1 MAVTPADFEL
11 YSRATGTPMPR
22 TPQEQ
27 MQMAPMVYKY
37 MQSRGYQNPK
47 GFLGQAGDF
56 LAKAALVGGGLA
68 LANQLIPYES
78 GGGGG
83 ATATE
88 PISTDDD
95 NILTGFSPRGLLP
108 PGRESGQIA
117 VSPVNISPQTPVAR
131 GNVGNTGSIKTDL
144 SNAVDRSDV
153 WDGGA
158 APAVVVAGTRGFGP
172 APAPRAEAEGLRDI
186 EFSMKPPIQRDP
198 SFFNPTGNWG
208 VGDTANLV
216 DSGIKFA
223 MDYGPTIAEQGALD
237 IAKGARDIQK
247 GIDDV
252 SVVINSVYDAGA
264 ATRRLLDSTVASL
277 PTSSSQQSDPVETGD
292 QSILIDHPD
301 VVQKETGS
309 DEVQNNRNYVLQGNV
324 DLEGNL
330 IVDPRNIEDEA
341 EAKKHWEFTHPQRLY
356 TDHREFGVGGGG
368 VNYLN
373 AGNRFAGDPE
383 SFGTVPSKRVRDK
396 FISSTGIPQIKDD
409 LVGYQRSPE
418 DENNHSVK
426 QFLRG
431 FLGQDSPVEY
441 DEPTDN
447 KEDVLLTKDANAGVV
462 LQQDP
467 GATVNIDGR
476 EYPANSLQDVK
487 GAGGALYTFNPDES
501 RYVRGIVTYPKQGSE
516 RSGTMDFYLNPYRT
530 GDEAPPN
537 LYSQKVPKW
546 LQRTITP
553 LLEDG
558 SLQDVLKEDY
568 NAGVSDLYNRLQ
580 AKGKVVNPRYAGE
593 LMKSGPSTINV
604 GTGTE
609 TFPNDYALLNAS
621 QSGGEERAKALR
633 SVQGKVERGLN
644 TFIKKEHGDEYVDSD
659 KVYLSRKK
667 DLGETPMIQEVTN
680 EALRDKY
687 TLHPRQFVGGGP
699 GITAR
704 FGADPDPWL

>member
-1 MAVTPADFEL
+1 VAVTPADFEL

-83 ATATE
+83 VTATE

-95 NILTGFSPRGLLP
+95 NVLTGFSPRGLLP

-131 GNVGNTGSIKTDL
+131 ENVGTVGSITRDL

-158 APAVVVAGTRGFGP
+158 APAVVVAGTRGFSP
-172 APAPRAEAEGLRDI
+172 APAPRGEAEGLRDI
-186 EFSMKPPIQRDP
+186 KFSMKPPIERDP

-277 PTSSSQQSDPVETGD
+277 PTSSSQQSSPLETGKE
-292 QSILIDHPD
+292 SILFDHPD
-301 VVQKETGS
+301 VVQAGTGS
-309 DEVQNNRNYVLQGNV
+309 DEVQNNRNYIAQGNV
-324 DLEGNL
+324 DLEGKPI
-330 IVDPRNIEDEA
+330 IVGEFDSAYPA
-341 EAKKHWEFTHPQRLY
+341 ETY
-356 TDHREFGVGGGG
+356 TDYRKFGVGGGG

-373 AGNRFAGDPE
+373 AGNRYGGDPE
-383 SFGTVPSKRVRDK
+383 MVGKVPSQRVK
-396 FISSTGIPQIKDD
+396 KAFISSAGIPQIEEE
-409 LVGYQRSPE
+409 LVGG
-418 DENNHSVK
+418 SVE
-426 QFLRG
+426 Q
-431 FLGQDSPVEY
+431 
-441 DEPTDN
+441 
-447 KEDVLLTKDANAGVV
+447 
-462 LQQDP
+462 
-467 GATVNIDGR
+467 
-476 EYPANSLQDVK
+476 
-487 GAGGALYTFNPDES
+487 
-501 RYVRGIVTYPKQGSE
+501 
-516 RSGTMDFYLNPYRT
+516 
-530 GDEAPPN
+530 
-537 LYSQKVPKW
+537 
-546 LQRTITP
+546 
-553 LLEDG
+553 
-558 SLQDVLKEDY
+558 
-568 NAGVSDLYNRLQ
+568 
-580 AKGKVVNPRYAGE
+580 
-593 LMKSGPSTINV
+593 PS
-604 GTGTE
+604 
-609 TFPNDYALLNAS
+609 
-621 QSGGEERAKALR
+621 SGGNFLSNFVDKAKALYDENTQIANEIAR
-633 SVQGKVERGLN
+633 EQEIESAAQEVINELQSSGGDIGGGNTGGGNSGGGGYEEYQEFEPKKSKTGGGSGVKSLAYDNKGQVVVDYWDRNPEKQTPGGYVSDSYQGAITGDARDELVTNIANPSLMSGNMTQEQMDDYQSLVADEMEAEDTYQEGLRGGRFGRGEGQVSAGKFAN
-644 TFIKKEHGDEYVDSD
+644 KIKQSQQSAIEFLKENSD
-659 KVYLSRKK
+659 K
-667 DLGETPMIQEVTN
+667 
-680 EALRDKY
+680 LR
-687 TLHPRQFVGGGP
+687 
-699 GITAR
+699 GI
-704 FGADPDPWL
+704 

>member
-83 ATATE
+83 VTATE

-95 NILTGFSPRGLLP
+95 NVLTGFSPRGLLP

-131 GNVGNTGSIKTDL
+131 ENVGTVGSITTDL
-144 SNAVDRSDV
+144 SYAVDRSDV

-158 APAVVVAGTRGFGP
+158 APAVVVAGTRGFSP
-172 APAPRAEAEGLRDI
+172 APAPRGEAEGLRDI
-186 EFSMKPPIQRDP
+186 KFSMKPPIERDP

-277 PTSSSQQSDPVETGD
+277 PTSSSQQSSPLETGKE
-292 QSILIDHPD
+292 SILFDHPD
-301 VVQKETGS
+301 VVQAGTGS
-309 DEVQNNRNYVLQGNV
+309 DEVQNNRNYIAQGNV
-324 DLEGNL
+324 DLEGKPI
-330 IVDPRNIEDEA
+330 IVGEFDSAYPA
-341 EAKKHWEFTHPQRLY
+341 ETY
-356 TDHREFGVGGGG
+356 TDYRKFGVGGGG
-368 VNYLN
+368 VNYLD

-383 SFGTVPSKRVRDK
+383 SFGKVPSQRVKDE
-396 FISSTGIPQIKDD
+396 FISSAGIPQIEEE
-409 LVGYQRSPE
+409 LVGGEIAESAPPE
-418 DENNHSVK
+418 AENFHILK
-426 QFLRG
+426 QFVRG
-431 FLGQDSPVEY
+431 LTGQDSPVDY
-441 DEPTDN
+441 TTEPSRQDLLN
-447 KEDVLLTKDANAGVV
+447 DPNASKEDLLNEMNRRVEGEMAQDGPNKAAYDAKQRLAKKTQMMQDLSALVGEVQSNQSVNDGYEAYQEFEPKKSKTGGGSGVKSLAYDKQGRVVVHYWDRNPEKQTPGGYVSDSYQGAITGDARDELVTNTANPSLMSGNMTQEQMDDYQSLVADEMEAEDTYQEGLRGGRFGRGEGQVSAGKFANKIKQS
-462 LQQDP
+462 QQS
-467 GATVNIDGR
+467 AI
-476 EYPANSLQDVK
+476 EFLKENSDKL
-487 GAGGALYTFNPDES
+487 
-501 RYVRGIVTYPKQGSE
+501 RGI
-516 RSGTMDFYLNPYRT
+516 
-530 GDEAPPN
+530 
-537 LYSQKVPKW
+537 
-546 LQRTITP
+546 
-553 LLEDG
+553 
-558 SLQDVLKEDY
+558 
-568 NAGVSDLYNRLQ
+568 
-580 AKGKVVNPRYAGE
+580 
-593 LMKSGPSTINV
+593 
-604 GTGTE
+604 
-609 TFPNDYALLNAS
+609 
-621 QSGGEERAKALR
+621 
-633 SVQGKVERGLN
+633 
-644 TFIKKEHGDEYVDSD
+644 
-659 KVYLSRKK
+659 
-667 DLGETPMIQEVTN
+667 
-680 EALRDKY
+680 
-687 TLHPRQFVGGGP
+687 
-699 GITAR
+699 
-704 FGADPDPWL
+704 

>member
-83 ATATE
+83 VTATE

-95 NILTGFSPRGLLP
+95 NVLTGFSPRGLLP

-131 GNVGNTGSIKTDL
+131 ENVGTVGSITTDL

-158 APAVVVAGTRGFGP
+158 APAVVVAGTRGFSP
-172 APAPRAEAEGLRDI
+172 APAPRGEAEGLRDI
-186 EFSMKPPIQRDP
+186 KFSMKPPIERDP

-277 PTSSSQQSDPVETGD
+277 PTSSSQQSSPLETGKE
-292 QSILIDHPD
+292 SILFDHPD
-301 VVQKETGS
+301 VVQAGTGS
-309 DEVQNNRNYVLQGNV
+309 DEVQNNRNYIAQGNV
-324 DLEGNL
+324 DLEGKPI
-330 IVDPRNIEDEA
+330 IVGEFDSAYPA
-341 EAKKHWEFTHPQRLY
+341 ETY
-356 TDHREFGVGGGG
+356 TDYRKFGVGGGG

-373 AGNRFAGDPE
+373 AGNRYGGDPE
-383 SFGTVPSKRVRDK
+383 MVGKVPSQRVK
-396 FISSTGIPQIKDD
+396 KAFISSAGIPQIEEE
-409 LVGYQRSPE
+409 LVGG
-418 DENNHSVK
+418 SVE
-426 QFLRG
+426 Q
-431 FLGQDSPVEY
+431 
-441 DEPTDN
+441 
-447 KEDVLLTKDANAGVV
+447 
-462 LQQDP
+462 
-467 GATVNIDGR
+467 
-476 EYPANSLQDVK
+476 
-487 GAGGALYTFNPDES
+487 
-501 RYVRGIVTYPKQGSE
+501 
-516 RSGTMDFYLNPYRT
+516 
-530 GDEAPPN
+530 
-537 LYSQKVPKW
+537 
-546 LQRTITP
+546 
-553 LLEDG
+553 
-558 SLQDVLKEDY
+558 
-568 NAGVSDLYNRLQ
+568 
-580 AKGKVVNPRYAGE
+580 
-593 LMKSGPSTINV
+593 PS
-604 GTGTE
+604 
-609 TFPNDYALLNAS
+609 
-621 QSGGEERAKALR
+621 SGGNFLSNFVDKAKALYDENTQIANEIAR
-633 SVQGKVERGLN
+633 EQEIESAAQEVINELQSSGGDIGGGNTGGGNSGGGGYEEYQEFEPKKSKTGGGSGVKSLAYDNKGQVVVDYWDRNPEKQTPGGYVSDSYQGAITGDARDELVTNIANPSLMSGNMTQEQMDDYQSLVADEMEAEDTYQEGLRGGRFGRGEGQVSAGKFAN
-644 TFIKKEHGDEYVDSD
+644 KIKQSQQSAIEFLKENSD
-659 KVYLSRKK
+659 K
-667 DLGETPMIQEVTN
+667 
-680 EALRDKY
+680 LR
-687 TLHPRQFVGGGP
+687 
-699 GITAR
+699 GI
-704 FGADPDPWL
+704 